1 MTKATLFTTDAQPR
15 EREPARVPTFPRL
28 RAADGSVIAPGS
40 ALPVGTRFTRVDP
53 PHETSI
59 DVKFHTWRMVT
70 WEVVR
75 VDNSWKRAKNSDVH
89 HPATLGFVVRGER
102 ELTADEIAWWQD
114 YDGRLVGLREAA

>member
-1 MTKATLFTTDAQPR
+1 MPR
-15 EREPARVPTFPRL
+15 TFPRL
-28 RAADGSVIAPGS
+28 RLDSGIPYPPDA
-40 ALPVGTRFTRVDP
+40 ALPVGTQFARVDP

-75 VDNSWKRAKNSDVH
+75 VDNSWKRSKNSDVH

-102 ELTADEIAWWQD
+102 ELTADEIAWRQD